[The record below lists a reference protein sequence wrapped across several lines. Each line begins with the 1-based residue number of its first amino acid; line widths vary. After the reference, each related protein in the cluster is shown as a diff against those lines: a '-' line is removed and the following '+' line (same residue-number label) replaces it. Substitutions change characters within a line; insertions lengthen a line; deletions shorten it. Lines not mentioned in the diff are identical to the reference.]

1 MAATLTWLG
10 QAGFILD
17 TGKATI
23 AVDPFCGTA
32 KGNSERI
39 YPNDIE
45 KGAYKVDMVLTT
57 HAHWDHFDADTYRDY
72 VIPSV
77 IIGPGTC
84 MDALE
89 KSGLGIEGIRLDR
102 RGSIERCGVKI
113 TATYADHDVDSVGY
127 IVEFDGYK
135 LYFSGDTLLTV
146 RTITSNAGMNPDL
159 MCICINGKLGNMNAF
174 EAASYVKLV
183 GAKNAIPMHYDM
195 IRHNTENPKEFT
207 DAVSRMSPD
216 TKAHVLERRK
226 AYPLAAL
233 AGK

>member
-1 MAATLTWLG
+1 MATLTWLG

-17 TGKATI
+17 TGKAKI

-45 KGAYKVDMVLTT
+45 KGAYKVDLVLST
-57 HAHWDHFDADTYRDY
+57 HAHWDHFDPETYTDY
-72 VIPSV
+72 VIPQAIV
-77 IIGPGTC
+77 GPGTV
-84 MDALE
+84 MDALA
-89 KSGLGIEGIRLDR
+89 KSGLAIEGIRLDR
-102 RGSIERCGVKI
+102 RGTLERCGVKI
-113 TATYADHDVDSVGY
+113 SATYADHDVDSVGY

-146 RTITSNAGMNPDL
+146 RTITMNAGMAPDL

-183 GAKNAIPMHYDM
+183 GAKAAIPMHYDM
-195 IRHNTENPKEFT
+195 IRHNSENPKEFT
-207 DAVSRMSPD
+207 DAVSRMAPSVRAFVP
-216 TKAHVLERRK
+216 ERKK
-226 AYPLAAL
+226 AYAL
-233 AGK
+233 SEILGK